1 MDTRLPLRVSA
12 RNDEALLALE
22 KELVARQLP
31 HEVTPT
37 DPQLNCAAVLDVPSD
52 LAFLEPVTNY
62 LTNEL
67 NIAWLVSADQ
77 SVAVSV
83 ALQEALVN
91 AMKHGNHNDPA
102 KRVRITSEI
111 SADEATFVV
120 EDEGDGFEKDNPP
133 DPLTATNLFKTSG
146 RGVLL
151 IKAIMDRAEYNS
163 RGNVVTMVKKRASLD
178 RPSGLS

>member
-22 KELVARQLP
+22 KELLTKQLP
-31 HEVTPT
+31 YEVTHT
-37 DPQLNCAAVLDVPSD
+37 DLQPKSTAVLDVPSD
-52 LAFLEPVTNY
+52 LTFLEPVTNY
-62 LTNEL
+62 LANEL
-67 NIAWLVSADQ
+67 NIVWSISADQ
-77 SVAVSV
+77 SLAVSV

-91 AMKHGNHNDPA
+91 AMKHGNHNNPA

-111 SADEATFVV
+111 SIDEARFVV
-120 EDEGDGFEKDNPP
+120 EDEGEGFEKDNPP
-133 DPLTATNLFKTSG
+133 DPLTATNLFKPSG

-151 IKAIMDRAEYNS
+151 IKSIMDRAEYNS

-178 RPSGLS
+178 QPLSPS